1 MKTQSNTLLAE
12 LSKTQV
18 ENLTNQVKETLAIGH
33 HAGTKT
39 FSSADLW
46 NIQKQR
52 RTFLSRRSYF

>member
-18 ENLTNQVKETLAIGH
+18 ENLTNQVKETVAIGYN
-33 HAGTKT
+33 AGTKT

>member
-18 ENLTNQVKETLAIGH
+18 ENLTNQVKETLAIGYN
-33 HAGTKT
+33 AGAKT

-52 RTFLSRRSYF
+52 RTFLSRRSF